1 MALGAALS
9 PPALSPAPAPARALS
24 LTLLL
29 AALILQAPRTRGQ
42 SESGTEEYLKREHS
56 LTKPYQGLGASGFGT
71 HWDLSGNTMVTTHFV
86 RLTPDL
92 QSKQG
97 AIWNRVACYLR
108 DWEVQVHF
116 KIHGQGKKNLNGD
129 GFAIWYTKDRMQ
141 PGAVFG
147 SKDLFSGLGI
157 FMDTYPNE
165 EKQHERIF
173 PYVSAMVNNGS
184 LSYDHSRDGRPTAIG
199 GCTALVR
206 NLNHDTF
213 IVIRYLKRRLTV
225 MIDIDGKNEWKDCID
240 IPGVKLPLGYYFG
253 ASSATGDLTDNHDII
268 SLKIYQLTV
277 ERKPEEEEEFEE
289 VLIPSVD
296 NFRLQGDDL
305 DDEPMSGLTL
315 FFISFFSLVGLVV
328 IAVIGIIVFQKWQEQ
343 NRKRFY

>member
-1 MALGAALS
+1 MAL
-9 PPALSPAPAPARALS
+9 RWS
-24 LTLLL
+24 LCPVLL
-29 AALILQAPRTRGQ
+29 AVISQRLPPSQGQADL
-42 SESGTEEYLKREHS
+42 GTEEYLKREHS
-56 LTKPYQGLGASGFGT
+56 LMKPYQGVGASGSGT
-71 HWDLSGNTMVTTHFV
+71 HWDLHGNTMVTSHFI

-97 AIWNRVACYLR
+97 AIWNRVACLMR

-141 PGAVFG
+141 PGTVFG

-165 EKQHERIF
+165 EKQQETKKRRYSSSNQRIF
-173 PYVSAMVNNGS
+173 PYISAMVNNGS

-213 IVIRYLKRRLTV
+213 VVIRYLKRRLTV
-225 MIDIDGKNEWKDCID
+225 MINIEGKNEWKDCID

-253 ASSATGDLTDNHDII
+253 VSSATGDLTDNHDIT
-268 SLKIYQLTV
+268 SVKVYQLTV
-277 ERKPEEEEEFEE
+277 ERTPEEEVDDEE
-289 VLIPSVD
+289 VLVPSVA
-296 NFRLQGDDL
+296 NLSLQDDDL
-305 DDEPMSGLTL
+305 DYEPMSGLTL
-315 FFISFFSLVGLVV
+315 FFIVFFSLMGLMVL
-328 IAVIGIIVFQKWQEQ
+328 AVIGIIVFQKWQEQ
-343 NRKRFY
+343 SRKRFY

>member
-1 MALGAALS
+1 MALHWALCS
-9 PPALSPAPAPARALS
+9 LLVALLSRARAD
-24 LTLLL
+24 
-29 AALILQAPRTRGQ
+29 A
-42 SESGTEEYLKREHS
+42 GTEEYLKREHS
-56 LTKPYQGLGASGFGT
+56 LMKPYQGVGATGSNT
-71 HWDLSGNTMVTTHFV
+71 HWDLQGNTMVTSHFI

-97 AIWNRVACYLR
+97 AIWNRVACLMQ

-165 EKQHERIF
+165 EKQQEAKKRRYSSSNQRIF
-173 PYVSAMVNNGS
+173 PYISAMVNNGS
-184 LSYDHSRDGRPTAIG
+184 LSYDHSRDGRPTTIG

-213 IVIRYLKRRLTV
+213 VVIRYLKRRLTV
-225 MIDIDGKNEWKDCID
+225 MINIEGKNEWKDCID

-253 ASSATGDLTDNHDII
+253 ISSATGDLTDNHDVI
-268 SLKIYQLTV
+268 SVKVYQLTV
-277 ERKPEEEEEFEE
+277 QRTAEETELDDV
-289 VLIPSVD
+289 VLVPSVD
-296 NFRLQGDDL
+296 NLKFQDDDL
-305 DDEPMSGLTL
+305 DYEPMSGLTL
-315 FFISFFSLVGLVV
+315 FFIVFFSLVGLMVL
-328 IAVIGIIVFQKWQEQ
+328 AVIGIIVFQKWQEQ
-343 NRKRFY
+343 SRKRFY

>member
-1 MALGAALS
+1 MAFVWWLCVV
-9 PPALSPAPAPARALS
+9 
-24 LTLLL
+24 LL
-29 AALILQAPRTRGQ
+29 ALLSQIPHSQGQAG
-42 SESGTEEYLKREHS
+42 SGTEEYLKREHS
-56 LTKPYQGLGASGFGT
+56 LVTPYQGLGASSSGS
-71 HWDLSGNTMVTTHFV
+71 HWDLSGNTMVTSHFV

-97 AIWNRVACYLR
+97 AIWNRVSCLMR

-129 GFAIWYTKDRMQ
+129 GFALWYAKERMQ

-147 SKDLFSGLGI
+147 SKDLFSGLGV

-173 PYVSAMVNNGS
+173 PYISAMVNNGS

-213 IVIRYLKRRLTV
+213 VVIRYLKRRLTV
-225 MIDIDGKNEWKDCID
+225 MINIEGKNEWKDCID

-253 ASSATGDLTDNHDII
+253 ISSATGDLTDNHDII
-268 SLKIYQLTV
+268 SVKVYQLTV
-277 ERKPEEEEEFEE
+277 ERMPEEEEDEE
-289 VLIPSVD
+289 VLTPSVD
-296 NFRLQGDDL
+296 NFSLQDDDL
-305 DDEPMSGLTL
+305 DYEPMSGLTL
-315 FFISFFSLVGLVV
+315 FFIIFFSLVGLMVLG
-328 IAVIGIIVFQKWQEQ
+328 VIGIIVFQKWQEQ
-343 NRKRFY
+343 SRKRFY